1 MGLFL
6 LVRMGLVHMWAFYLK
21 SYGLN
26 EIRKIIFGP
35 MYIYVG
41 RQDAI
46 LAFNIILFHY
56 LIK

>member
-1 MGLFL
+1 VGLFL

-35 MYIYVG
+35 IHIWGGNM
-41 RQDAI
+41 
-46 LAFNIILFHY
+46 L
-56 LIK
+56 